1 MAKVEAVEKE
11 LVARDKVLKELKE
24 HIQLAQEQ
32 IKNFYDSKHHEEEFE
47 EGDKVFLKLQPYRQ
61 VSVHMRK
68 NAKLSARYFGPFKV
82 IKKISPVAYKLELP
96 QGSRVHPIFHIS
108 LLKTHLF
115 RVEDYHLFKVEEII

>member
-1 MAKVEAVEKE
+1 
-11 LVARDKVLKELKE
+11 
-24 HIQLAQEQ
+24 
-32 IKNFYDSKHHEEEFE
+32 
-47 EGDKVFLKLQPYRQ
+47 
-61 VSVHMRK
+61 MRK

-96 QGSRVHPIFHIS
+96 QGSHVHPIFHIS